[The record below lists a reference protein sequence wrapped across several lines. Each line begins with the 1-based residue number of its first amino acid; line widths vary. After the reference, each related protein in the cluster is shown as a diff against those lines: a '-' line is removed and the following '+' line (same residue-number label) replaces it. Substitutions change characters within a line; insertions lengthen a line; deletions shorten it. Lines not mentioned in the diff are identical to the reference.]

1 MFQCLRGLCL
11 LLAVCL
17 VACGDSSL
25 PLSSGSGSGQTPG
38 GIPTTPPGT
47 TSGGLGDLSLPAL
60 TLVAPP
66 ASRER
71 ASPHSVA
78 GSKALLRFEL
88 RLSEPSTKAVS
99 VVVTSRDDTATAGE
113 DYLAL
118 AQTVT
123 IPAGERRVFVPV
135 RLQDDAR
142 VERDERFTLELSAPQ
157 NARLEIASAAGHIV
171 DDDLAPGC
179 NPPPARGLCAGAAEG
194 ALRIPIGAPL
204 GGYLRPP
211 VGGEY
216 VPQLEALGEGDA
228 VPFFTAFLGFVPGVS
243 EGGGSNVT
251 PPNEARRSQYSTLSP
266 SSRGY
271 YDTLTTKAV
280 ALTQGG
286 RTVVFVKL
294 DTVGIVDELNDG
306 IRAKVLAAT
315 GIDLGDGLVLN
326 ATHTHDG
333 PGAIGNTSVKYF
345 WAALDLFHQDLFDQ
359 AVDSIAKVVVQALAN
374 RVPARFGYAVGLE
387 GTAEKQLN
395 SFRRSRAP
403 YTAERV
409 AEQDLV
415 RRRLGVFRID
425 QIDSAGAAM
434 RPLAIMVNYA
444 AHGIVFDV
452 ENLFYSG
459 DALAGMERAV
469 EARFDTPVVVMQ
481 VQAADGDVS
490 PRADGDPK
498 RQRIERF
505 GELLAPQVLVLWDRI
520 DNFNAAPAL
529 KMLTQ
534 RFILSREKLGYAADE
549 YPYPFGAVQCNP
561 MEGVPVCVPSPPN
574 GAADL
579 ADNGVA
585 ENDSFV
591 PQDSRIAVIQI
602 GSAVIVT
609 QPGEPLTEQGL
620 RLLEASP
627 FKRDDTFIWGYTLDH
642 IGYILPDLKADW
654 DLGGT
659 EGTTTFWGWK
669 QGGRI
674 LELSK
679 GLMEALKAGTPASPD
694 EFQIAY
700 TALPALPAVTTTSL
714 SPGRIAVQ
722 PGDLTRF
729 EQTRFVFEGGD
740 PVIDLPTVTL
750 EEDVDGTWQ
759 PMRRFNAR
767 PLDRYFEFW
776 IEYLLSNGAHSYTIR
791 FEPAKD
797 FPVGR
802 YRFRANGVAMMAPG
816 TGDYEAIS
824 EAFTVGESETL
835 LISDIRRD
843 GDRVSAT
850 LSYTPVPGN
859 YRLVEAVGD
868 SATPAPVH
876 LGVVRFALG
885 NALAEAR
892 TPVLSTLEDGRVL
905 ATYTASLPGSALPTA
920 SARDAFGNRSAATP

>member
-1 MFQCLRGLCL
+1 MKHIARATLFAT
-11 LLAVCL
+11 LATML
-17 VACGDSSL
+17 AACGESGL
-25 PLSSGSGSGQTPG
+25 PGLGST
-38 GIPTTPPGT
+38 PTTPVDPAAPA
-47 TSGGLGDLSLPAL
+47 DLSLPAL
-60 TLVAPP
+60 TLIAPP
-66 ASRER
+66 SSREKVDD
-71 ASPHSVA
+71 AA
-78 GSKALLRFEL
+78 GALRFEL
-88 RLSEPSTKAVS
+88 RLSEPSSKPVQVKVS
-99 VVVTSRDDTATAGE
+99 SIDGTATAGQ
-113 DYLAL
+113 DYTGMAT
-118 AQTVT
+118 TVT
-123 IPAGERRVFVPV
+123 IPAGARRLFVAV
-135 RLQDDAR
+135 ALKDDSA
-142 VERDERFTLELSAPQ
+142 VEPDEDFKLTLSEPN
-157 NARLEIASAAGHIV
+157 NARIDIGTAKGRIV
-171 DDDLAPGC
+171 DDDLAAGC
-179 NPPPARGLCAGAAEG
+179 DPLPASGLCAGAAEG

-216 VPQLEALGEGDA
+216 LPALEQAGGGDV
-228 VPFFTAFLGFVPGVS
+228 VPFFTAFLGFIPGVS
-243 EGGGSNVT
+243 EGGGMNVV

-286 RTVVFVKL
+286 KTVVFVKL
-294 DTVGIVDELNDG
+294 DTVGIVDELNPG
-306 IRAKVLAAT
+306 IRAKVLEQT

-345 WAALDLFHQDLFDQ
+345 WAALDLFHKDLFDQ
-359 AVDSIAKVVVQALAN
+359 AVNSISTVVVQALAN
-374 RVPARFGYAVGLE
+374 RVPARFGYTVGLE
-387 GTAEKQLN
+387 GTDEKQLN
-395 SFRRSRAP
+395 SFRRSRSP
-403 YTAERV
+403 YTDERV
-409 AEQDLV
+409 AEQNLV

-425 QIDSAGAAM
+425 QIDSAGAAV

-444 AHGIVFDV
+444 AHGIIFDV
-452 ENLFYSG
+452 ENLYFSG
-459 DALAGMERAV
+459 DCLAGMERAV
-469 EARFDTPVVVMQ
+469 ESRFDTPVVVME

-505 GELLAPQVLVLWDRI
+505 GELLAPQVLALWNRI
-520 DNFNAAPAL
+520 DNFNANPTL

-534 RFILSREKLGYAADE
+534 RFILAREKLGYASDE

-561 MEGVPVCVPSPPN
+561 MEGVPACVPSPPN

-591 PQDSRIAVIQI
+591 PQDSRVAVIQI

-627 FKRDDTFIWGYTLDH
+627 FKREDTFIWGYTLDH
-642 IGYILPDLKADW
+642 VGYILPDLKADW

-679 GLMEALKAGTPASPD
+679 GLMDALKAGTPAAPD

-700 TALPALPAVTTTSL
+700 TELPAVPPVVTPSL
-714 SPGRIAVQ
+714 AAGSIATQ
-722 PGDLTRF
+722 PASLTRF
-729 EQTRFVFEGGD
+729 AQTSFVFEGGD
-740 PVIDLPTVTL
+740 PTIDLPTVTL
-750 EEDVDGTWQ
+750 EEEVNGAWQ
-759 PMRRFNAR
+759 PMRRFNGR
-767 PLDRYFEFW
+767 PLDRYYEFW
-776 IEYLLSNGAHSYTIR
+776 IDYLLTNGAHRYTIR

-797 FPVGR
+797 FPVGH
-802 YRFRANGVAMMAPG
+802 YRFRANGVAMMTPG
-816 TGDYEAIS
+816 TGDYEALS
-824 EAFTVGESETL
+824 EAFDVSESETL
-835 LISDIRRD
+835 RVENIQRT
-843 GDRVSAT
+843 GDSVSAT
-850 LSYTPVPGN
+850 LSYTPVPTN
-859 YRLVEAVGD
+859 YRLIDAVGD
-868 SATPAPVH
+868 TDKAPPVR

-885 NALAEAR
+885 TATAEAR
-892 TPVLSTLEDGRVL
+892 TPVITTLEDGSLV
-905 ATYTASLPGSALPTA
+905 ATYTANLPGSELPTA
-920 SARDAFGNRSAATP
+920 SGYDAYGNRSAPLP